1 MRFLVPA
8 ILAITTISPQ
18 SVASAQTPPR
28 QVSTADA
35 EAAAQSLAKRAPSP
49 KLKEAASSY
58 LELMNARNHPI
69 PTPGGRR
76 TEKTE
81 AAKTEAALDKLQK
94 YNSKEI
100 VASARALPT
109 QYHDA
114 TFQCIEDAETCDKST
129 TVPKYICA
137 GATLFCLAS
146 HLNAK

>member
-69 PTPGGRR
+69 PTPGGRG
-76 TEKTE
+76 TE
-81 AAKTEAALDKLQK
+81 KTEAALDKLQK